1 MNERGVTLVE
11 LLVALALGVV
21 VLLGVGA
28 LYRTVAWSSKGDDA
42 QANLQMQ
49 AAIVVGELTRQV
61 EAASITTRT
70 NGVDS
75 EPLTCPNG
83 VTETLYVAQSDGSIY
98 CFYLDRDLNPLRP
111 RLMEYRKPAGGGS
124 PGTWDMLSGSLA
136 PLIVTS
142 VDFSGTTGEMA
153 NVSFQLQ
160 AVGLLR
166 GASAAPTMTF
176 TVAIAKRN

>member
-21 VLLGVGA
+21 VLLGVGT

-61 EAASITTRT
+61 EAASLTTRT

-75 EPLTCPNG
+75 EPLTCPND
-83 VTETLYVAQSDGSIY
+83 VTETLYVAQPDGSIY
-98 CFYLDRDLNPLRP
+98 CFYKAGDQLT
-111 RLMEYRKPAGGGS
+111 EYRAPAGGGS
-124 PGTWDMLSGSLA
+124 PGAWDMLSGSLA

-142 VDFSGTTGEMA
+142 VDFSGTTSEMA

-160 AVGLLR
+160 AVDLR
-166 GASAAPTMTF
+166 GGAGAAPTMTF